1 MYHTP
6 LTALPAQVEW
16 QPDIERLRNEIET
29 ARKTGNLEHLA
40 IAEAECW
47 IDLIDAE
54 LVARRDTDDP
64 EIQRLRSWRTE
75 ISAMLNR

>member
-16 QPDIERLRNEIET
+16 RPDIERLRNEIET
-29 ARKTGNLEHLA
+29 ARRTGNLEHLA

-54 LVARRDTDDP
+54 LSARRDTSDP
-64 EIQRLRSWRTE
+64 EIRQLKAWRAE
-75 ISAMLNR
+75 MSSMLDQ